1 MVVEIVT
8 EGLDVGDTCV
18 TALGSQVTREK
29 NYAELATTGNPV
41 EMRETNT
48 ESNVTHF
55 SFTRIVDTRHS
66 FQLQWRVVPEQHL
79 GGVLQNHTT
88 FPGVHKFLMITL
100 ATTKTQAVANPD

>member
-1 MVVEIVT
+1 MEIVT
-8 EGLDVGDTCV
+8 EGLDVGDTRV

-41 EMRETNT
+41 EMRESNT

-88 FPGVHKFLMITL
+88 FAGVHKFLMITL
-100 ATTKTQAVANPD
+100 ATTQPGKSQRKPD